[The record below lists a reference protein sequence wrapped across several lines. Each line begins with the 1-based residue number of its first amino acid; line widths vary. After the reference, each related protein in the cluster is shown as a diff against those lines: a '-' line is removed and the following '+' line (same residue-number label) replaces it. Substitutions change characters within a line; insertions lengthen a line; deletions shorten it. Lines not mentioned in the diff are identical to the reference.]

1 MWSPAAPGH
10 RNNDPHEPL
19 TRVIEFDKILKPGCT
34 CIGVD
39 VRSKKAILEEACERL
54 ANEFP
59 DEVEPRRLLEGLL
72 ARERLGSTGLGEGV
86 AIPHCRLEACDEP
99 VACFMRTSS
108 GIDFDGPDD
117 QPVDLLFVLAV
128 PLHEQRTHLEIL
140 GALARAFDDPANLGQ
155 LRRATTDR
163 ELFDVLQRQLVLS
176 QQE

>member
-1 MWSPAAPGH
+1 M
-10 RNNDPHEPL
+10 
-19 TRVIEFDKILKPGCT
+19 IEFDKILKPGCT

-39 VRSKKAILEEACERL
+39 ARSKKAVLEEACERL
-54 ANEFP
+54 SAEFP
-59 DEVEPRRLLEGLL
+59 DDVEPRRLLEGLL
-72 ARERLGSTGLGEGV
+72 DRERLGSTGLGEGV
-86 AIPHCRLEACDEP
+86 AIPHCRFETCDEP
-99 VACFMRTSS
+99 VACFLRTCS

-140 GALARAFDDPANLGQ
+140 GALARAFDDPANLVQ

>member
-1 MWSPAAPGH
+1 M
-10 RNNDPHEPL
+10 
-19 TRVIEFDKILKPGCT
+19 IEFDKILKPGCT
-34 CIGVD
+34 RIEVD
-39 VRSKKAILEEACERL
+39 AHSKKAVLEQASERL
-54 ANEFP
+54 ATEFP
-59 DEVEPRRLLEGLL
+59 DELEPRGLLEGLL

-86 AIPHCRLEACDEP
+86 AIPHCRFEACEEP
-99 VACFMRTSS
+99 VACFLRTCS

-140 GALARAFDDPANLGQ
+140 GALARAFDDPANLVQ
-155 LRRATTDR
+155 LRRATSDR